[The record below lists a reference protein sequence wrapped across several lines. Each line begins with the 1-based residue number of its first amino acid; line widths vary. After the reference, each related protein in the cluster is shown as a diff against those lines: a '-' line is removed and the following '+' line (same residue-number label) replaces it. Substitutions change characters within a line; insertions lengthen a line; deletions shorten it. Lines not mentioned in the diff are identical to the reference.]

1 MVVHAAERG
10 MSGGCQGAGWTIAAS
25 RSLEGATAALTISV
39 SILAFSAWIS
49 PKKHAVT
56 PAILIGLF
64 GYMIGTFVALAV
76 AAVLR

>member
-1 MVVHAAERG
+1 MP
-10 MSGGCQGAGWTIAAS
+10 AS
-25 RSLEGATAALTISV
+25 VGTTAAPMALS
-39 SILAFSAWIS
+39 FGM
-49 PKKHAVT
+49 KHAVT